1 MFTYERRLRFEDAD
15 VGQVLFYPR
24 YFALCYEALEALLAE
39 EITGGYPGLLRER
52 GLAFPTVHAS
62 SDFEHPIV
70 WGDSARVELAVE
82 RIGDTSVSFYFEIYR
97 GSDGIRAASIRQ
109 THVLCTIAN
118 FAKANLPEDLR
129 GALSPH
135 LVEAAAPP
143 TDGES
148 VGGDAGDTIP
158 PPAATDDADFGFD
171 GHDDAPAMTVAE
183 PLTAP

>member
-82 RIGDTSVSFYFEIYR
+82 RIGDTSVSFFFEIYR

-135 LVEAAAPP
+135 LAEAAAPP

-148 VGGDAGDTIP
+148 AGGDAGDTIP
-158 PPAATDDADFGFD
+158 PPAATDDADFGFE
-171 GHDDAPAMTVAE
+171 DAPALTVAE

>member
-39 EITGGYPGLLRER
+39 EISGGYPGLLRER
-52 GLAFPTVHAS
+52 GLAFPTVHAT
-62 SDFEHPIV
+62 SDFEQPIV

-97 GSDGIRAASIRQ
+97 GSDGVRAAAIRQ

-118 FAKANLPEDLR
+118 FVKATLPEDLR
-129 GALSPH
+129 GALAPH
-135 LVEAAAPP
+135 LVEAAPP
-143 TDGES
+143 ATDGNGAGS
-148 VGGDAGDTIP
+148 DAGDTIP
-158 PPAATDDADFGFD
+158 PPAAAEGDFPFD